1 MSRGFSVSR
10 KSKNVNDYLNQ
21 KQLQERL
28 CYQEDFSAKL
38 EKQNSELKKEVAI
51 LTKEKNELLNR

>member
-10 KSKNVNDYLNQ
+10 KGNNVNDYLNQ

>member
-1 MSRGFSVSR
+1 MSRGFLVSR

-28 CYQEDFSAKL
+28 CYQEDLSAKL
-38 EKQNSELKKEVAI
+38 EKQNSELKKEVAF

>member
-10 KSKNVNDYLNQ
+10 KGKNVNDYLNQ

-28 CYQEDFSAKL
+28 CYQEDLSAKL